1 MSLSINTNIAA
12 IDAYNNLNNTSNAL
26 DKTISQLSSG
36 LQIQTAA
43 DNSSGYV
50 IAQDLQVQSNG
61 LNVAISNGQN
71 AVSVL
76 QIANGAMNQQVN
88 ILQRMNELAV
98 QASNSGA
105 LSSNASSAVNTEFQ
119 DLATQLNQIALSTT
133 FGSGTNS
140 LLSTQQVLTFQL
152 GAYTSGNDQVAVTLQ
167 ATTAASLGILTTNL
181 SLSNFASAQAALAS
195 VQSAIDQVSSI
206 QASVGAS
213 QNQIQA
219 DISNL
224 TISQQ
229 NVQAAHSSLVDAN
242 MAQTMTTFTAQQILM
257 QAGTAMLGQAQQLPS
272 MILKLIP

>member
-12 IDAYNNLNNTSNAL
+12 IDAYNNLNNTSNQL

-50 IAQDLQVQSNG
+50 IAQDLQAQSNG

-71 AVSVL
+71 AISVL

-105 LSSNASSAVNTEFQ
+105 LSTNASSAVNQEFQ
-119 DLATQLNQIALSTT
+119 DLSTQLNQIANSTT

-152 GAYTSGNDQVAVTLQ
+152 GAYAISVDQVAVTLQ
-167 ATTAASLGILTTNL
+167 ATTAASLGISTVLNL
-181 SLSNFASAQAALAS
+181 NSFASAQLALSA
-195 VQSAIDQVSSI
+195 VQSAIDLVATI

-272 MILKLIP
+272 MLLKLIP

>member
-12 IDAYNNLNNTSNAL
+12 IDAYNNLNSTSNAL

-50 IAQDLQVQSNG
+50 IAQDLQAQSNG

-71 AVSVL
+71 AISVL

-88 ILQRMNELAV
+88 ILQRMNQLAV

-105 LSSNASSAVNTEFQ
+105 LSSNASNAVNTEFT
-119 DLATQLNQIALSTT
+119 DLATQLNQIANSTT
-133 FGSGTNS
+133 FGSGSNS

-152 GAYTSGNDQVAVTLQ
+152 GAYAISTDQVAVTLQ
-167 ATTAASLGILTTNL
+167 ATTAASLGIASTL
-181 SLSNFASAQAALAS
+181 SLGSFASAQLALSA
-195 VQSAIDQVSSI
+195 VQGAIDLVATI

>member
-12 IDAYNNLNNTSNAL
+12 IDAYNNLNNTSNQL

-50 IAQDLQVQSNG
+50 IAQDLQAQSNG

-71 AVSVL
+71 AISVL

-105 LSSNASSAVNTEFQ
+105 LSTNASSAVNQEFQ
-119 DLATQLNQIALSTT
+119 DLSTQLNQIANSTT

-152 GAYTSGNDQVAVTLQ
+152 GAYAISVDQVAVTLQ
-167 ATTAASLGILTTNL
+167 ATTAASLGISTVLNL
-181 SLSNFASAQAALAS
+181 NSFASAQSALSA
-195 VQSAIDQVSSI
+195 VQSAIDLVATI

-272 MILKLIP
+272 MLLKLIP

>member
-12 IDAYNNLNNTSNAL
+12 IDAYNNLNSTSNAL

-50 IAQDLQVQSNG
+50 IAQDLQAQSNG

-71 AVSVL
+71 AISVL

-88 ILQRMNELAV
+88 ILQRMNQLAV

-105 LSSNASSAVNTEFQ
+105 LSSNASNAVNTEFT
-119 DLATQLNQIALSTT
+119 DLATQLNQIANSTT
-133 FGSGTNS
+133 FGSGSNS

-152 GAYTSGNDQVAVTLQ
+152 GAYAISTDQVAVTLQ
-167 ATTAASLGILTTNL
+167 ATTAASLGIASTL
-181 SLSNFASAQAALAS
+181 SLASFASAQLALSA
-195 VQSAIDQVSSI
+195 VQGAIDLVATI